1 MKSLRTLIT
10 FFCAIVFW
18 LALQTASLT
27 YAANCGDILSEG
39 TWKGVVGYHNGPYQA
54 GKDPDPNDDQWT
66 CNMTAGPFGHEWQCV
81 EYVNRF
87 YWAAGMNGKTWNGH
101 AITYFDKAEQFGL
114 TAYENEGA
122 VPPKANDILCFD
134 DGDFGH
140 VAIVTGVV
148 PIYENTYQVNIV
160 EQNWSETGSFSL
172 TMTYNPVSETYTI
185 PARYIYAIEGWLRI
199 PYSCRFYAQNLAE
212 PITVHP
218 GEVRTFSVYYTNTM
232 ASPATSKLRTL
243 GALDWKDDSEAGDNL
258 STEDLI
264 NYGPSSPYFHYME
277 LHSCDSA
284 GNPAASWLYPG
295 DGIWVSDDRI
305 RVVPQNSFNVGYTQN
320 AGFVF
325 TGKVPD
331 DAQPGTYDIY
341 FRPYHSTGGYL
352 EDWGN
357 MHFTLIVNDT
367 PPEYAVGQGAPAE
380 LVNTF
385 VDKYVG
391 NEGVLGNPISEAVGA
406 TSGFGTS
413 GYYQRFENGSIQV
426 HSGSAFVVVG
436 DIYAKWGEQ
445 GYATWAGFPTSD
457 MYYSF
462 MQAFQDFEAGYIH
475 EAGVS
480 IEFVSTTHPQNLTAD
495 LQPDNS
501 VVLEWENRISA
512 NGVKVYRRGSPTEAI
527 AVLGPD
533 DAGYVDHDREP
544 GHACTYF
551 VQAFNE
557 TAESPPSNEV
567 VVNSGLDN
575 GPWPM
580 FGHDARHT
588 MRSFYKGPDVLNLKW
603 NFQIQ
608 GYDITSPAVNSV
620 GTIYFGSSDT
630 YLYSLNP
637 DGSLNWQYSTDGT
650 VTSPAIGVDGTLYFG
665 SSGNY
670 FYSLNPDGSLNWQ
683 YPVDD
688 LVTSAA
694 IGLDGTLY
702 FCSSRALIALNS
714 DGSLEWRYDLNWCDG
729 HPSSPMLGPDGT
741 VYIFF
746 GSGCDGATHVQAIS
760 SDGVLEWDKR
770 LRNIVSIDSN
780 GTLYVGRET
789 VSPNYRLNISALN
802 PDGSVKWDYP
812 LTDSYWTYG
821 SVEGAAIASDGTVYI
836 SYCNSRKDGYSYYYR
851 SRLLALYPDG
861 TYKWSFNT
869 SNGQRIPSSP
879 AVDANGTVYIS
890 GSNHLYALNSD
901 GSIKKE
907 CSEGRSASF
916 LAIGTHESLYF
927 VKYDSIICLGLPE
940 DMGFVHGLV
949 LDMVTQQPIANAT
962 ITAGSESVQSDSN
975 GFFGEVIL
983 FAGVYDVT
991 CSKTGYQ
998 TITIPNVVVTAS
1010 QATELN
1016 IYLTTPGPLNIV
1028 TTELPS
1034 ATTGEPYNSRV
1045 IITGGVYPYEF
1056 SLEYGLLP
1064 FGLSLNLATGNIN
1077 GTPTMEGSYTFG
1089 IGVTDSEY
1097 SYAEREF
1104 TVEVTE
1110 PLRIHNAGG
1119 ASPIGT
1125 RGQSYF
1131 LSLDVTGGTWPYTFT
1146 RTAGSLPPGLSLGYY
1161 NGSIFGIPTST
1172 GSYYFTVQVRDDSD
1186 RTTSENFKITIENPL
1201 TITTSRLNDGITG
1214 QAFNQQ
1220 LSASGGHYSYFW
1232 SVYAGHL
1239 PPGLS
1244 LMSVTGQITGTP
1256 SMATSGTV
1264 VFSVRD
1270 LIGREYFKDFN
1281 FLVVDPLGFVTT
1293 SLPTGH
1299 RDSPYSELVR
1309 IRGGAGPYSYSY
1321 QGQLPAGLSLDPD
1334 TGIVSGTPTLGGYTN
1349 VTIEV
1354 SDSTWPT
1361 SQAISQTI
1369 GIRITSLLTIITS
1382 AVLPESR
1389 VGDALSPIVLQAAG
1403 GPSPYTWE
1411 IVSGSPPSGVT
1422 LDRDTGTI
1430 SGTPSDSGDYL
1441 FTVLVTDA
1449 NAQTA
1454 EKEFILHVAQDL
1466 VMKTNVIPD
1475 GAKDRPYNFVIEAE
1489 GGKPYYQW
1497 RIKSGTLPY
1506 GLSLNQ
1512 NTGTIYGTPTTR
1524 QSFQFTVEVNDSD
1537 SPAQV
1542 TEKTFSIEIYDQLFI
1557 DTVSLPNGRIDDA
1570 YISTITASLGVEPYT
1585 FSIYEGVLPPGL
1597 TMTATSESATVSGT
1611 PTTVSDYTVTIEVR
1625 DNGTPVATAYRTYTI
1640 RVYGNVFIDTTGLRS
1655 ALRGQP
1661 YSDSIQVFGGQLPY
1675 HWQIVEGSLPA
1686 GLSLNS
1692 GSGAITGIT
1701 WLVEGQSSTFTVRVT
1716 DGGNPA
1722 EYVEQGFVIY
1732 VTDPLVI
1739 TTSSIQNGLQGSF
1752 YSATIQGEGG
1762 ISPHHWSIES
1772 GNLPMGLSL
1781 DPDSG
1786 VISGTPAEC
1795 GDFSF
1800 TVGLMDSAPY
1810 PANTSRAF
1818 SMEVICGDFY
1828 SISGQVTRYG
1838 APLAGATVTL
1848 TGSVTKQ
1855 FTTGNDGIYY
1865 FDMLLDGTYH
1875 VTPALEG
1882 HDFTPERRILTLD
1895 GANFTGQDFDAVT
1908 VADMDHDV
1916 DVDGKDL
1923 ADFAEIL
1930 ASGVYDPACDFNH
1943 DGYVNGA
1950 DLAIFASYFGK

>member
-1 MKSLRTLIT
+1 MCSPDPRLLNQQDAVGLNKVLGTRGNWSKNWIYQFFSGQYERAGGKMKSLRALIM

-18 LALQTASLT
+18 LALQAVSLT
-27 YAANCGDILSEG
+27 YAANCGDELWEEE
-39 TWKGVVGYHNGPYQA
+39 TWKGEVGYHNGPYHA
-54 GKDPDPNDDQWT
+54 GKDPDPSDDQWT
-66 CNMTAGPFGHEWQCV
+66 CNMTPGPFGHEWQCV

-101 AITYFDKAEQFGL
+101 ASTYFDQAEQFGL
-114 TAYENEGA
+114 TAYENEDA

-134 DGDFGH
+134 NGIHGH

-160 EQNWSETGSFSL
+160 EQNWSETGNFSL
-172 TMTYNPVSETYTI
+172 TMTYDPVNETYTI
-185 PARYIYAIEGWLRI
+185 PPRDIYYAIEGWLRI
-199 PYSCRFYAQNLAE
+199 PYSCRFYAQDPAE
-212 PITVHP
+212 PITVYP

-232 ASPATSKLRTL
+232 APPATSKLRTF

-258 STEDLI
+258 TTEDLT

-305 RVVPQNSFNVGYTQN
+305 RVVPQNSFNVGYNEN
-320 AGFVF
+320 ARFVF

-331 DAQPGTYDIY
+331 DAQTGTYDIY

-357 MHFTLIVNDT
+357 MHFTLTVNDT

-380 LVNTF
+380 LVSTF
-385 VDKYVG
+385 LDKYVG
-391 NEGVLGNPISEAVGA
+391 NEGVLGNPISEVAGA

-436 DIYAKWGEQ
+436 DIYAEWGEQ

-457 MYYSF
+457 RYSMF
-462 MQAFQDFEAGYIH
+462 MSFFQDFEGGYIDSYG
-475 EAGVS
+475 EGA
-480 IEFVSTTHPQNLTAD
+480 EFVSTTHPEDLTA
-495 LQPDNS
+495 QVQEDNS
-501 VVLEWENRISA
+501 VLLTWENRISA

-533 DAGYVDHDREP
+533 DTGYVDHDREP

-557 TAESPPSNEV
+557 TAESPPSNEA

-580 FGHDARHT
+580 FHHDVRHIGQSAYT
-588 MRSFYKGPDVLNLKW
+588 NKLHSLKW
-603 NFQIQ
+603 RYKTGHHI
-608 GYDITSPAVNSV
+608 YSSPAIGSD
-620 GTIYFGSSDT
+620 GTIYIGCDNHCLYAINPDGGLKWVYVTGWRILSSPAIGSDGTIYVGSSDY
-630 YLYSLNP
+630 YLYAINP
-637 DGSLNWQYSTDGT
+637 DGSLKWRYETGSH
-650 VTSPAIGVDGTLYFG
+650 VCSSPAIGSDGTIYVGSCDDYYLYAI
-665 SSGNY
+665 
-670 FYSLNPDGSLNWQ
+670 NPDGSLKWR
-683 YPVDD
+683 YETGSCICSSP
-688 LVTSAA
+688 A
-694 IGLDGTLY
+694 IGSDGTIY
-702 FCSSRALIALNS
+702 V
-714 DGSLEWRYDLNWCDG
+714 GSLY
-729 HPSSPMLGPDGT
+729 
-741 VYIFF
+741 
-746 GSGCDGATHVQAIS
+746 AI
-760 SDGVLEWDKR
+760 
-770 LRNIVSIDSN
+770 NPN
-780 GTLYVGRET
+780 GTLKWRYEAGSCIFSSPAIGSDGTIYVG
-789 VSPNYRLNISALN
+789 SSDYYLYAIN
-802 PDGSVKWDYP
+802 PDGSLKWRYE
-812 LTDSYWTYG
+812 TG
-821 SVEGAAIASDGTVYI
+821 SDVYSSPAIGSDGTIYVGSYDDYLYAVNPDGSLKWRYETGSDVHSSPAIGSDGTIYVGSYNDYLYAIGLPQDKGGIYGKVTDFGTGDPIAGATI
-836 SYCNSRKDGYSYYYR
+836 STMVGDTQSGT
-851 SRLLALYPDG
+851 DG
-861 TYKWSFNT
+861 TYA
-869 SNGQRIPSSP
+869 I
-879 AVDANGTVYIS
+879 
-890 GSNHLYALNSD
+890 ALD
-901 GSIKKE
+901 
-907 CSEGRSASF
+907 
-916 LAIGTHESLYF
+916 
-927 VKYDSIICLGLPE
+927 P
-940 DMGFVHGLV
+940 
-949 LDMVTQQPIANAT
+949 
-962 ITAGSESVQSDSN
+962 
-975 GFFGEVIL
+975 
-983 FAGVYDVT
+983 GVYDII

-998 TITIPNVVVTAS
+998 TITIPNVEIRTGES
-1010 QATELN
+1010 TELN
-1016 IYLTTPGPLNIV
+1016 VALPISLSGTVRDLSTGNPIPNVIVSTMYGQSTQTNQEGYYALGSLSPGVYDIIFRKTGYQTITIENVVVQANEYTELDIYLTTPGPLNIV

-1034 ATTGEPYNSRV
+1034 ATTGKPYNSRV
-1045 IITGGVYPYEF
+1045 VITGGVYPYEF

-1077 GTPTMEGSYTFG
+1077 GTPTAEGSYTFG

-1104 TVEVTE
+1104 TIEVTE
-1110 PLRIHNAGG
+1110 PLIIHND
-1119 ASPIGT
+1119 SECPRGT

-1146 RTAGSLPPGLSLGYY
+1146 RTAGSLPPGLSLDYHDGYIS
-1161 NGSIFGIPTST
+1161 GTPTST
-1172 GSYYFTVQVRDDSD
+1172 GIYSFTVKVRDDSG
-1186 RTTSENFKITIENPL
+1186 RTTSKDFILEIVNSL
-1201 TITTSRLNDGITG
+1201 SITTSRLNDGITG

-1220 LSASGGHYSYFW
+1220 LSASGGYGSYFW
-1232 SVYAGHL
+1232 SVYAGNL

-1244 LMSVTGQITGTP
+1244 LNSVTGQITGTP

-1270 LIGREYFKDFN
+1270 QDGREYFKDFN

-1334 TGIVSGTPTLGGYTN
+1334 TGIVSGTPTLAGYTN
-1349 VTIEV
+1349 VTINV

-1411 IVSGSPPSGVT
+1411 IVSGSPPSGVI

-1430 SGTPSDSGDYL
+1430 SGTPLDSGDYL

-1475 GAKDRPYNFVIEAE
+1475 GAKDRPYNFIIEAE

-1542 TEKTFSIEIYDQLFI
+1542 AEKTFSIEIYDQLFI

-1570 YISTITASLGVEPYT
+1570 YISTITASLGVKPYT

-1597 TMTATSESATVSGT
+1597 TMTATSESATISGT
-1611 PTTVSDYTVTIEVR
+1611 PTTVGDYTFTIEVM

-1640 RVYGNVFIDTTGLRS
+1640 RVYGNIFIDTTGLRS

-1701 WLVEGQSSTFTVRVT
+1701 YLVEGQSSTFTVRVT
-1716 DGGNPA
+1716 DGGNPYSFD
-1722 EYVEQGFVIY
+1722 EKEFVIY
-1732 VTDPLVI
+1732 VTSGLTI
-1739 TTSSIQNGLQGSF
+1739 TTGSIQNAMQDSF
-1752 YSATIQGEGG
+1752 YSTTFEAQGG
-1762 ISPHHWSIES
+1762 ISPYHWSIS
-1772 GNLPMGLSL
+1772 DGDVPQGLEL
-1781 DPDSG
+1781 NEDTG
-1786 VISGTPAEC
+1786 VLSGTPTEC
-1795 GDFSF
+1795 GSFNF
-1800 TVGLMDSAPY
+1800 TVKVTDSFPV
-1810 PANTSRAF
+1810 PETDTKAF
-1818 SMEVICGDFY
+1818 SITAMGAGVIPGDANGDGSTNVQDVICVINVILDTG
-1828 SISGQVTRYG
+1828 T
-1838 APLAGATVTL
+1838 AP
-1848 TGSVTKQ
+1848 GSPDCNDD
-1855 FTTGNDGIYY
+1855 GNVNV
-1865 FDMLLDGTYH
+1865 LD
-1875 VTPALEG
+1875 VICVINK
-1882 HDFTPERRILTLD
+1882 IL
-1895 GANFTGQDFDAVT
+1895 GG
-1908 VADMDHDV
+1908 
-1916 DVDGKDL
+1916 
-1923 ADFAEIL
+1923 
-1930 ASGVYDPACDFNH
+1930 
-1943 DGYVNGA
+1943 
-1950 DLAIFASYFGK
+1950 